1 MDAMSES
8 TSRRDFL
15 LLAAGTAAVAGCG
28 DSESVNAEPQ
38 EFAASARL
46 PNRPVAGTEGLCSDG
61 GAAANLAIGPAAAEV
76 PLNQPMKVNYPAIP
90 NLYVCRDSQGLVGLD
105 ITCTHR
111 GCRPNF
117 VPEQAI
123 WLCPCHSSQYGL
135 TGNLL
140 RGPAPLPMTRY
151 AACKGSD
158 GLIRIDVSKPIP

>member
-1 MDAMSES
+1 MSEP

-28 DSESVNAEPQ
+28 DSESADAEPPG
-38 EFAASARL
+38 FAASDRL
-46 PNRPVAGTEGLCSDG
+46 PTRPVAGDAAVCADG
-61 GAAANLAIGPAAAEV
+61 STTAKLVIGPAAQDV
-76 PLNQPMKVNYPAIP
+76 PLNQPMKVDYPAIP

-111 GCRPNF
+111 QCRPNF